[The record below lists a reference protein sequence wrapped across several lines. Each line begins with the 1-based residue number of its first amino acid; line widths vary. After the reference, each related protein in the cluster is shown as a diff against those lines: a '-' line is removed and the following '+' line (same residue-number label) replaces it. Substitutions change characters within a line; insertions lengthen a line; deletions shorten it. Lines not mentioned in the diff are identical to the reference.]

1 MTRPKAVNNQAVST
15 EQLNKLIEDIKTKF
29 RASFNSLTEE
39 FKKIKEEFMSETRE
53 LKESVRILKLQMIE
67 KDVIIDSLV
76 SQVNHLD
83 QYGRHN
89 NFELSNIQEV
99 EGENV
104 ESIVLKVA
112 TALGIELVASDIE
125 AAHRIPPRTATTKPA
140 RVIVRLL
147 SRKKRDL
154 FLAKR
159 KEVITNQHI
168 GLQSTQRIYV
178 NDNLAP
184 FYRELLWKSKI
195 KAKEQDFKFV
205 WFKNGKILVRKNEN
219 TRQAL
224 VINSFGDLD
233 KIQ

>member
-1 MTRPKAVNNQAVST
+1 
-15 EQLNKLIEDIKTKF
+15 
-29 RASFNSLTEE
+29 
-39 FKKIKEEFMSETRE
+39 
-53 LKESVRILKLQMIE
+53 
-67 KDVIIDSLV
+67 
-76 SQVNHLD
+76 
-83 QYGRHN
+83 
-89 NFELSNIQEV
+89 
-99 EGENV
+99 V

-112 TALGIELVASDIE
+112 TALNIELLASDIE
-125 AAHRIPPRTATTKPA
+125 AAHRIPSRTATTKPA
-140 RVIVRLL
+140 RIIVRVL

-159 KEVITNQHI
+159 REVITNQHI

-195 KAKEQDFKFV
+195 KAREQDFKFV
-205 WFKNGKILVRKNEN
+205 WFKNNKILVKRDEN
-219 TRQAL
+219 THQVL